1 MFSLSL
7 HSSIPKLPL
16 PWSRSLLIPSAHS
29 YPSHNSI
36 PLTYKPFRHFPKPP
50 MFVFLYVLFYPLSVY
65 SHIESS
71 RYRLFRTQKKYI
83 NHVFSSN
90 YFTEFY
96 SYLSLPFACTTIGY
110 GPRLSFIIYSIHSS
124 RLIYS
129 RLKRQNLLRNYSI
142 DTKLCLQLWYHRS
155 RITSYLAC
163 LFTTEEH
170 CFYS

>member
-29 YPSHNSI
+29 YPSRNSI
-36 PLTYKPFRHFPKPP
+36 PPTYNPFRHFPKPP

-83 NHVFSSN
+83 KSCIFV
-90 YFTEFY
+90 YLLYRIY
-96 SYLSLPFACTTIGY
+96 SYLSLPFACTTTQNYELWGISRKKIATG
-110 GPRLSFIIYSIHSS
+110 RLT
-124 RLIYS
+124 L
-129 RLKRQNLLRNYSI
+129 LKTRVCGSG
-142 DTKLCLQLWYHRS
+142 
-155 RITSYLAC
+155 
-163 LFTTEEH
+163 
-170 CFYS
+170 